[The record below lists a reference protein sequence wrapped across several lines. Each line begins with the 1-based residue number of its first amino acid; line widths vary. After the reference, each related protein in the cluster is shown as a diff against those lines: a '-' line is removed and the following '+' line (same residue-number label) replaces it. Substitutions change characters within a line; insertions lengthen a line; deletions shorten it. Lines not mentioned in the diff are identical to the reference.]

1 MVENK
6 NIESNK
12 PNSKDKDKIV
22 FEVKH
27 NVFILDTF
35 YQFFMFLV
43 GLALLSI
50 LFIKPPDIVMSF
62 CFFSLGFF
70 LTLNCFTILFYRRKN
85 KIYITNQGVGF
96 ERRNW
101 FRMQKK
107 FFKFGEVGMVV
118 FPFGATYQ
126 NAEIFILYPFKSKK
140 PRRTGFLPKEYQRIT
155 IQGINYNYKEILT
168 FIRQKTK
175 EALESQ
181 GITIS
186 DAELK
191 DKIKDLGYKD
201 I

>member
-70 LTLNCFTILFYRRKN
+70 LHLIVLQFYFTAVRI
-85 KIYITNQGVGF
+85 
-96 ERRNW
+96 
-101 FRMQKK
+101 
-107 FFKFGEVGMVV
+107 
-118 FPFGATYQ
+118 
-126 NAEIFILYPFKSKK
+126 KS
-140 PRRTGFLPKEYQRIT
+140 T
-155 IQGINYNYKEILT
+155 
-168 FIRQKTK
+168 
-175 EALESQ
+175 SQ
-181 GITIS
+181 
-186 DAELK
+186 
-191 DKIKDLGYKD
+191 IKA
-201 I
+201 